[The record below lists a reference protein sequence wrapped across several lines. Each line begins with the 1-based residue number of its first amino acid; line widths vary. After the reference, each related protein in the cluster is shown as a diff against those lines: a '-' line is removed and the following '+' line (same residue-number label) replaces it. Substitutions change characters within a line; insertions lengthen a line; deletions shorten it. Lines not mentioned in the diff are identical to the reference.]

1 MTKAFHLQTTLAA
14 LISRHLRSHSAI
26 PIALI
31 HVHDDQL
38 PQAGLTAQS
47 SLQSSENLPR
57 RTPKLHP
64 NKYVDQD
71 GCLKAAPINVSSS
84 GTDFEDL
91 CAALARELCGSDGAY
106 LIIDGHD
113 RLQRS
118 AQDRLRENL
127 RSLEA
132 RGLRVL
138 LLNAASE
145 LDPFPP
151 APRSFCDN
159 CGWGKKDEKELH
171 IYWACDLCTYD
182 LCDLCKHEGKQCHD
196 GSHLPSEPYDVVRM
210 RLDPVPSELEYFV
223 QADLEAE
230 YGARIDE
237 NIIAA
242 VCEPSDGNINL
253 VKLRLD
259 HIRDLAAPEDAL
271 VATDRLPRE
280 IVAFFDAEINR
291 INVTEPLQRYQTLLS
306 IIIVAEWDWM
316 SVSRLEEL
324 LSYASSSQSHSGGSD
339 YPLVR
344 RAIGSARGLLSSH
357 IFHGSLGPDQEE
369 ADRHIVTLYARDLGW
384 YIRDDYNKDLVLI
397 KQYLNQA
404 KTGERNLDRSYS
416 FENTSGPRKETREK
430 PQRTLLGDQGVREGL
445 SEVSGKSIVEA
456 ILREPTSLCVP
467 CQNSMFRTKSNS
479 GVLTWVD
486 EGQGGECPIC
496 LYAYK
501 DMAENSMRV
510 LDLHWARR
518 TMGRTSNSN
527 DHLVLTLRAD
537 HRNQKPMF
545 RRFVFMLRSE
555 LGFSPR
561 ANNLGATT
569 TLQHTGAQIKK
580 WLDTCN
586 SGHVDCRR
594 PNLTPYVPKRILDI
608 DTGVAGHYRVINRED
623 KKEGPY
629 LTLSHCW
636 GRKPQ
641 FLRLTTENKDRLMKD
656 GFTAVEL
663 GNKNF
668 KEAIEVAQHIGMK
681 YIWID
686 SLCICQDG
694 KDADF
699 REEGQYMHLVYQ
711 NSYCNIVAADS
722 VDGGGGLF
730 RDRPGNL
737 LSGMNVDEPWVVLD
751 KELWAK
757 DLLQSPIYTRG
768 WVFQGKETCL
778 FDKRSLTLCRKNAFS
793 SYYPLYTF
801 ASVLGLQH
809 SERL

>member
-1 MTKAFHLQTTLAA
+1 MTKAFQLQTTLAA
-14 LISRHLRSHSAI
+14 LISRHLRGHNAI

-38 PQAGLTAQS
+38 AQASLTAQS
-47 SLQSSENLPR
+47 SLQPSEYLAR
-57 RTPKLHP
+57 RTPELHP
-64 NKYVDQD
+64 NKYIDQD
-71 GCLKAAPINVSSS
+71 GCLRAAPINVSSS
-84 GTDFEDL
+84 GTDFKDL
-91 CAALARELCGSDGAY
+91 CAVLAHELCRSDGVY

-113 RLQRS
+113 RIQQS
-118 AQDRLRENL
+118 AQHRLHEDL
-127 RSLEA
+127 QSLEA

-138 LLNAASE
+138 LLSAASE
-145 LDPFPP
+145 LDLFPP
-151 APRSFCDN
+151 IPRSFCDN
-159 CGWGKKDEKELH
+159 CGRGKGDEDDLH
-171 IYWACDLCTYD
+171 IYWTCDLCPYD

-196 GSHLPSEPYDVVRM
+196 ASHLVSEPYDVIRM

-230 YGARIDE
+230 HGAEIDE

-259 HIRDLAAPEDAL
+259 YIRNLGAPEDVL

-316 SVSRLEEL
+316 SVSRLEDL
-324 LSYASSSQSHSGGSD
+324 LSYANSSELHSGGSD
-339 YPLVR
+339 NPRVR
-344 RAIGSARGLLSSH
+344 QAIGSARGLLSSH
-357 IFHGSLGPDQEE
+357 IFHGSLGLDREE
-369 ADRHIVTLYARDLGW
+369 AERHIVTLYARDLGW
-384 YIRDDYNKDLVLI
+384 YIRDDYNQDLVLI

-416 FENTSGPRKETREK
+416 FERISGPRKESREK
-430 PQRTLLGDQGVREGL
+430 PQRTLLGDQRAREGL
-445 SEVSGKSIVEA
+445 SEVSGKSIVDA
-456 ILREPTSLCVP
+456 ILREPASLCLP
-467 CQNSMFRTKSNS
+467 CQDSMFRTMSNS
-479 GVLTWVD
+479 GVRTWVIQD
-486 EGQGGECPIC
+486 QDDECPIC

-501 DMAENSMRV
+501 EMAEKSVRV

-527 DHLVLTLRAD
+527 DHLVLTLRTD
-537 HRNQKPMF
+537 HRNAKPTF
-545 RRFVFMLRSE
+545 RRFVFMLKSE

-561 ANNLGATT
+561 AHNLGATT
-569 TLQHTGAQIKK
+569 TLQHTGTQITE
-580 WLDTCN
+580 WLNTCN
-586 SGHVDCRR
+586 AGHVDCKR
-594 PNLTPYVPKRILDI
+594 PNLTPYVPKRLLDI

-629 LTLSHCW
+629 VTLSHCW

-641 FLRLTTENKDRLMKD
+641 FLTLTTENKNRLLKD
-656 GFTAVEL
+656 GFTASQL

-668 KEAIEVAQHIGMK
+668 KEAIEVALHIGMK

-694 KDADF
+694 TDADF

-722 VDGGGGLF
+722 ADGAGGLF

-737 LSGMNVDEPWVVLD
+737 LSGMNVDEPWVILD

-768 WVFQGKETCL
+768 WVFQGNGTCFSNIRML
-778 FDKRSLTLCRKNAFS
+778 MTCRENAFS
-793 SYYPLYTF
+793 SYHPLYTL
-801 ASVLGLQH
+801 AGVLGLQY
-809 SERL
+809 SKCL